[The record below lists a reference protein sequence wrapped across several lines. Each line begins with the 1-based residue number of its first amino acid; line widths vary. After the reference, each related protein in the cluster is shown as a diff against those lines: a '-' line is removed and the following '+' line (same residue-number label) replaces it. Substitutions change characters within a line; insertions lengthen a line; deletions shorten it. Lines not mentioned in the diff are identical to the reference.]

1 MDNALKV
8 ILEKLD
14 QIEKRIKKLEGIQE
28 KPTGKAHLI
37 EGEREKKEKDPLF
50 DKAWQIILQTE
61 TDLSARDLAQKLN
74 IDIKR
79 AEIIMDQLQEAG
91 LGMVYEKEV

>member
-14 QIEKRIKKLEGIQE
+14 QIEKRIKKLEGSKEEISETASLTQ
-28 KPTGKAHLI
+28 LL
-37 EGEREKKEKDPLF
+37 KKERDPLF
-50 DKAWQIILQTE
+50 EKAWQVVLQTE
-61 TDLSARDLAQKLN
+61 GDLSLSELAKKLN
-74 IDIKR
+74 IDEKR
-79 AEIIMDQLQEAG
+79 AEAIMDQLQEVG